1 MKDEVFY
8 DGELIEEGWDLWDFS
23 IDVQER
29 IREIFKETGFDKVI
43 DVEKAFIPREEPEY
57 IDLQEL
63 LGMTNSAP
71 QPSNTF
77 FSASPKMKPVDRSAF
92 KDLILDNKVKYS
104 DIIQHIH
111 LSELSEIDESINFF
125 PMPSNE
131 EFLDLVESLENFG
144 VLSPLLVIKG
154 KESDKY
160 TVVCGRSRLAALNHL
175 YSVNQDERFLYAPCQ
190 ILDPDTDLSIIQGI
204 VISSNL
210 SYKKISKETQIK
222 SVLLLDKIL
231 KKNKIYKGEINITDK
246 IAEKAGISRT
256 TANTIRGF
264 KNLSPKAL
272 DLLYKKHLTRGAAR
286 LLSMIEDHETQDFII
301 DGLGNQINDL
311 RKIKEMI
318 DGPMKRIYDDEAKTT
333 VPETWEMK
341 LDRTLRMVPSK
352 IKIVLYV
359 DSGEVEGVLKAL
371 IPLRGKAVS
380 RYKAFEDGEINKYFK
395 VLLNENDMEQYLRRG
410 FVNKETLDIIC
421 SGDYKKV
428 IKYA

>member
-63 LGMTNSAP
+63 LGMTNSDP
-71 QPSNTF
+71 KTSNTF
-77 FSASPKMKPVDRSAF
+77 FSASTKMKPADRSAF

-104 DIIQHIH
+104 DIIQHIR
-111 LSELSEIDESINFF
+111 LSELSEINESINFF

-144 VLSPLLVIKG
+144 VLSPLLVIKD
-154 KESDKY
+154 KKSDKY

-311 RKIKEMI
+311 RKVREMMA
-318 DGPMKRIYDDEAKTT
+318 GPMKKIYDRELKES
-333 VPETWEMK
+333 VPETWEK
-341 LDRTLRMVPSK
+341 KIERTLRMIPERTKVT
-352 IKIVLYV
+352 VYV
-359 DSGEVEGVLKAL
+359 NNGEVEELLKTL
-371 IPLRGKAVS
+371 LPLRKKVALS
-380 RYKAFEDGEINKYFK
+380 YNAYKDNEINKYFK
-395 VLLNENDMEQYLRRG
+395 VVLKEDHMEQYVRRG
-410 FVNKETLDIIC
+410 FVTQETLDKVR
-421 SGDYKKV
+421 SGEFKEI